1 VATATAAAE
10 NAAASTAAL
19 FLWVWVALRE
29 ALRAFLFCDEV
40 ILVVVVELEQ
50 QTDGYH

>member
-1 VATATAAAE
+1 VATAT
-10 NAAASTAAL
+10 AAASTAAL

-29 ALRAFLFCDEV
+29 ALRAFLFHDEV
-40 ILVVVVELEQ
+40 ILVVIVELEQ

>member
-1 VATATAAAE
+1 
-10 NAAASTAAL
+10 
-19 FLWVWVALRE
+19 
-29 ALRAFLFCDEV
+29 LRAFLFRDEV